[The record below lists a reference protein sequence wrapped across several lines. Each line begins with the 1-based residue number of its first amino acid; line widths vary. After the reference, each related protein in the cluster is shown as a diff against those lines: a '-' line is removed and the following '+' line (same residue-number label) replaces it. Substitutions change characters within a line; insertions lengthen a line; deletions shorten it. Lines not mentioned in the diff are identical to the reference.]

1 MLLLRHLPV
10 FRIHLA
16 CLFIF
21 AAPFWCAAASAPNIG
36 ISGAHIVSSTGVLCA
51 GDSAAV
57 EFYVNNLGSTTLTLD
72 SLKIAVTINS
82 VFYKNVVWKGPLV
95 LAPFPAQTIVLEK
108 IPVPAAVNDVVLEL
122 LEANSEPVPAE
133 TFTKTDLQIWQGLSG
148 EYALGPN
155 SDRFPDFKSAFDALK
170 QWGVCGAVT
179 FWVEPG
185 DYYAGT
191 LSVFSGL
198 SGAGTQNPITFAAH
212 VPGEARVFGRFSLTN
227 ADGFNL
233 RNLDMESNGAPAVSL
248 QNCNNVYLD
257 HCTLRVTGSSG
268 VFITQNADGFQ
279 MTNCRVETSGLGIST
294 NVNPGDPTRSGWKI
308 RNCFFEHTSGGNTQ
322 VVLGNL
328 DGGIVENN
336 VIKGYLTVGGPS
348 LKFTGNRMIDYS
360 GDQTQNV
367 GLSISSKK
375 AFLANNVVADPGSQL
390 PLFEI
395 WMDSTSEIELYH
407 NTAFQE
413 YPTTAVTIRKTGPFP
428 LGTVTAYNNNFVNL
442 GTGMAFHAECKTLIS
457 QNNNYYAAHGNP
469 AAWYDSNTYPGAG
482 WQSVLKLDTASVS
495 VDPEFVFFSDYL
507 RFEQTSLADGGLNL
521 LSLIPDDVY
530 GEQRDAAPDL
540 GAAESFGATGDL
552 AIAAVQDGSGN
563 CHGIPEVRVKI
574 TNVQSVRPATYSAQI
589 NWSVQGV
596 AQPPYEWSGILA
608 PGDTTDWITIGRHFF
623 DYAGEDLQIS
633 VAHRY
638 EVQPANNAKSLPGL
652 RRPMGGVYRIGA
664 DNADFVTLADAA
676 AALQRMGMCSPVEL
690 QFLSGRHDAVCTV
703 DSIRGNS
710 ALQSLTITSMAG
722 HRDSVFLDDVPN
734 FNAGATGVRIF
745 PAYLKA
751 NDVSFRLDAH
761 LLYNKTIRFERCAL
775 ANLNGPYF
783 SGDTI
788 VLEYCRVKPLNFLL
802 LTDQEARLIFRNNI
816 VENPKDPNNTT
827 DPYVHLKFT
836 GFKKAAVENNTFG
849 FRTGIIPGFG
859 PGSQILNN
867 WFQDINVAAIDG
879 QFAGTEQEPVWI
891 VNNIFSSST
900 DPMATTMLA
909 IFNSQWIRV
918 WHNTFFSAQ
927 PVLSA
932 HYSTSGMQSDNTT
945 GLNIQNNLFSNLRN
959 AYNFGPGMVAET
971 IDFNR
976 FDNSGLHLPKF
987 GLTVPMSLNAWQD
1000 STGFDLN
1007 SAYVNPLYQY
1017 EVDGTGYDLH
1027 LAPVDSLLPRVQ
1039 NYLPEI
1045 PFDVDY
1051 GYRDLLA
1058 PCAGADEAGSLPADA
1073 FVWPGDANADKTVN
1087 HLDWLYVGLGAGQQ
1101 LGGPT
1106 RTDQAITW
1114 SPKLAQNW
1122 PAAVAGVNAKHSD
1135 SNGSGDIT
1143 AADTLAIGQNYSRV
1157 HFFAGIEDRA
1167 DVRLVFKNIP
1177 PVIKP
1182 GEAVTADVHL
1192 EDAGGLPVNLYG
1204 IALTIGFQPAPVSP
1218 DSLMFTPVAGW
1229 LGTPGNNLWTSS
1241 WTLEH
1246 PTALQVAMTRTD
1258 GVNATGSGQIG
1269 TLRFVP
1275 AAGNTGSFQIFA
1287 RNDLAL
1293 TSDGQQVPVS
1303 SGTGVFSY
1311 TSSLALGPGAE
1322 PALEIRPNPASEMIR
1337 IALPQ
1342 APGSRLAIFDLSGK
1356 IVFQSTDLNGRE
1368 AAVTI
1373 SYFPPGMYRVL
1384 LTGTARAWY
1393 GHFVKQ

>member
-1 MLLLRHLPV
+1 MFLLRHLPV
-10 FRIHLA
+10 FRTGLA
-16 CLFIF
+16 GLFIF
-21 AAPFWCAAASAPNIG
+21 TAPFWSAAASAPNIG

-57 EFYVNNLGSTTLTLD
+57 ELFVNNLGSTTLTLD
-72 SLKIAVTINS
+72 SLKIAITINS
-82 VFYKNVVWKGPLV
+82 GFYKNIVWKGPLV
-95 LAPFPAQTIVLEK
+95 LAPFPAQTIFLEK

-122 LEANSEPVPAE
+122 VEANSEPVPAE
-133 TFTKTDLQIWQGLSG
+133 TFTRTGLQIWQGLSG

-170 QWGVCGAVT
+170 QWGVCGHVT

-185 DYYAGT
+185 EYYAGT

-198 SGAGTQNPITFAAH
+198 PGAGTQTPITFAAH

-233 RNLDMESNGAPAVSL
+233 RNLDMESNGAPALSL

-294 NVNPGDPTRSGWKI
+294 NVNPGDPTRSGWEI

-390 PLFEI
+390 PLFEV

-407 NTAFQE
+407 NTVFQE

-469 AAWYDSNTYPGAG
+469 AAWYDNNTYPGAG

-507 RFEQTSLADGGLNL
+507 RFEQTSLADRGLNL
-521 LSLIPDDVY
+521 LSLVPDDVY

-540 GAAESFGATGDL
+540 GAAESFGARGDL
-552 AIAAVQDGSGN
+552 AVAAVQDGSGN

-596 AQPPYEWSGILA
+596 AQPPYEWSGILS
-608 PGDTTDWITIGRHFF
+608 PGDTTDWITIGRYFF
-623 DYAGEDLQIS
+623 DYAGEDLQVS

-638 EVQPANNAKSLPGL
+638 EVQPANNAKLLPGL

-664 DNADFVTLADAA
+664 DNADFITLADAA
-676 AALQRMGMCSPVEL
+676 AALQRMGMCSAVEL
-690 QFLSGRHDAVCTV
+690 QFLSGRHDAVCTI

-710 ALQSLTITSMAG
+710 ALQPLAITSVAG
-722 HRDSVFLDDVPN
+722 HRDSAVLNDIPK
-734 FNAGATGVRIF
+734 FNSGGGLSLF
-745 PAYLKA
+745 PAYINVHDISLQFGLELKY
-751 NDVSFRLDAH
+751 FTTAH
-761 LLYNKTIRFERCAL
+761 LYQCNMIDLVCGLPAGDSLTIEGCFIKPIAS
-775 ANLNGPYF
+775 Y
-783 SGDTI
+783 SVVSDQDT
-788 VLEYCRVKPLNFLL
+788 
-802 LTDQEARLIFRNNI
+802 RLVFRNNT
-816 VENPKDPNNTT
+816 VENGRPPNFGDPNLQV
-827 DPYVHLKFT
+827 YMT
-836 GFKKAAVENNTFG
+836 GFNQAVIEHNTFRY
-849 FRTGIIPGFG
+849 RTGIYTRLGR
-859 PGSQILNN
+859 GSRILNN
-867 WFQDINVAAIDG
+867 WFQDISISAIDG
-879 QFAGTEQEPVWI
+879 QFEGTAEEPVWI
-891 VNNIFSSST
+891 ANNIFCSYSDDMVDAMLTMKFST
-900 DPMATTMLA
+900 
-909 IFNSQWIRV
+909 WVRV
-918 WHNTFFSAQ
+918 FHNTFFSGKS
-927 PVLSA
+927 PDTSYSLGIRVL
-932 HYSTSGMQSDNTT
+932 HVEPLT
-945 GLNIQNNLFSNLRN
+945 IQNNLFSNLRN

-976 FDNSGLHLPKF
+976 FDQWGIHPTSSGLI
-987 GLTVPMSLNAWQD
+987 VPMGLNAWQD

-1051 GYRDLLA
+1051 EYRDVLA

-1073 FVWPGDANADKTVN
+1073 FVWPADANADKTVN

-1122 PAAVAGVNAKHSD
+1122 PSAIAGVNAKHSD

-1143 AADTLAIGQNYSRV
+1143 AADTLAIVQNFSRI

-1182 GEAVTADVHL
+1182 GEAVMADVHL

-1218 DSLMFTPVAGW
+1218 DSLTFTPVAGW

-1311 TSSLALGPGAE
+1311 TSSLAPAPGAE
-1322 PALEIRPNPASEMIR
+1322 PALEIRPSPASEMIR

-1356 IVFQSTDLNGRE
+1356 IVFQSNELTGSE

-1373 SYFPPGMYRVL
+1373 SHFPPGVYRVL
-1384 LTGTARAWY
+1384 LTGMARAWH